1 MSSYMVRKVIVYP
14 LADDNDLWDKIYD
27 SLEED
32 SKFEISPMS
41 SNIEN
46 QFFLEY
52 LIFEDDGLGEWCK
65 EYNLSEEEK
74 GEYLTKFNG
83 VLKKFGIE
91 VDVRKLKKLEYCYYN
106 GCDALD
112 YYNAERLWTTQ

>member
-1 MSSYMVRKVIVYP
+1 MSSYWVRKVIVYP
-14 LADDNDLWDKIYD
+14 IIGDDELWDKVYD

-32 SKFEISPMS
+32 GKFEISPME

-52 LIFEDDGLGEWCK
+52 TISEQGGSGEWCK
-65 EYNLSEEEK
+65 EYHLPNEEREYWGKQFSE
-74 GEYLTKFNG
+74 L
-83 VLKKFGIE
+83 LIKFGIE

-112 YYNAERLWTTQ
+112 YYNEERLWAVQ